1 MSVLDQNWDAKEA
14 RGRYFTHVIEAYRV
28 LEVFPVL
35 AFQSSTSTQR
45 HCAHVDRNLAD
56 TKG

>member
-1 MSVLDQNWDAKEA
+1 MLDQNWDAKEA
-14 RGRYFTHVIEAYRV
+14 RGRYFAHVIEAYRV